1 MILVLVEVVKNI
13 KNVVVNNEEI
23 LSYFHPY
30 YFNSLLIFFIKII
43 FYPTQNIQM
52 KILIFKLIKV
62 QMIKTMMVLMIKV
75 ILYKMLENILKQ
87 SHNTKANI
95 IKVATQH
102 DHYGVCSDVVA
113 FGLLNYWI

>member
-30 YFNSLLIFFIKII
+30 YFNH
-43 FYPTQNIQM
+43 Y
-52 KILIFKLIKV
+52 
-62 QMIKTMMVLMIKV
+62 
-75 ILYKMLENILKQ
+75 LYFLSTFEQ

-95 IKVATQH
+95 IKVAIQMTIME
-102 DHYGVCSDVVA
+102 YAVMLS
-113 FGLLNYWI
+113 LLVY